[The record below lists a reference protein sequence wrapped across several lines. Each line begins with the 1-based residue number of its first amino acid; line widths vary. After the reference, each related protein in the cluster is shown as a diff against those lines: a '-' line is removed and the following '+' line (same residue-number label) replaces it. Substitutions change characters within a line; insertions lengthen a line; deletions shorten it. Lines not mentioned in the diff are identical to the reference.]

1 MLRYVLVEENGAN
14 GPTGTAIL
22 FCDVYA
28 ELLSRPVAGLKSD
41 PYEAVEPAIEVPT
54 VVAN

>member
-22 FCDVYA
+22 FCDVYD